1 MEKVSKDTRFIRQ
14 LSILTLVV
22 IAASIVL
29 RNQITEWWPG
39 IVGLFLIVSLVMY
52 FMSERAKR
60 KGMRQFSNF
69 YMASTV
75 VKMVLYLSV
84 IFVYAINFKKDSKR
98 FAITFLAYY
107 LIYSVFETIKLAK
120 KDKRPADGNK

>member
-1 MEKVSKDTRFIRQ
+1 MEKASKDTRFIRH

-22 IAASIVL
+22 TAASIAL
-29 RNQITEWWPG
+29 KSRLTPWWPA
-39 IVGLFLIVSLVMY
+39 IVLLFLVVSFVMY
-52 FMSERAKR
+52 FMSQKAKA

-75 VKMVLYLSV
+75 VKMVIYL
-84 IFVYAINFKKDSKR
+84 AIILIYSLKVPEDRKT

-107 LIYSVFETIKLAK
+107 LIYSVFETYKLAK
-120 KDKRPADGNK
+120 KDKKTNE